1 MLDDVFNGRTQIRIF
16 AQPPAPPTP
25 PPHVQTEQAHGEVSS
40 TSSLV
45 SASVLAPV
53 SVSSSTTSTALP
65 SQTIFP
71 SAKLAGNNGQ
81 MSPPKLSRVVNSV
94 PDLWR
99 EWTQGLSGQPSIQSL
114 EDQYGVSWR
123 QSPKEKTFFS
133 RRKVIIDCIRTAISR
148 GESSASAV
156 VRLETLRANGGW
168 SLSQLYKRLNKKELI
183 FP

>member
-1 MLDDVFNGRTQIRIF
+1 MLDDVFNGKTQIRIF

-25 PPHVQTEQAHGEVSS
+25 TPQ
-40 TSSLV
+40 
-45 SASVLAPV
+45 
-53 SVSSSTTSTALP
+53 
-65 SQTIFP
+65 
-71 SAKLAGNNGQ
+71 
-81 MSPPKLSRVVNSV
+81 
-94 PDLWR
+94 
-99 EWTQGLSGQPSIQSL
+99 WTQGLSGQPSIQSL

-148 GESSASAV
+148 GEFSASAV
-156 VRLETLRANGGW
+156 VRLETLCANGGW